1 MHSQSLKR
9 TLREREGPRRE
20 WEEKEREKTGG
31 LRLER
36 EKEVPASV
44 ESPKTFFNT

>member
-1 MHSQSLKR
+1 MGGKR
-9 TLREREGPRRE
+9 KR
-20 WEEKEREKTGG
+20 KKTGG

>member
-20 WEEKEREKTGG
+20 WEEKERER
-31 LRLER
+31 RLE
-36 EKEVPASV
+36 A
-44 ESPKTFFNT
+44 